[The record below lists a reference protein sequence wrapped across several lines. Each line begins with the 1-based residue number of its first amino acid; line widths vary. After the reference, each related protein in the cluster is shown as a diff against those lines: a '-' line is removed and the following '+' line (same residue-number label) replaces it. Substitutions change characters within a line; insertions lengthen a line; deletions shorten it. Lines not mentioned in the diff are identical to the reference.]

1 MISHIIP
8 NIFREIKRESKMN
21 LENRM
26 TIDDELFVE
35 NDSEEYL
42 EMLLE
47 EEDDKHEDEIFERLS
62 EE

>member
-1 MISHIIP
+1 M
-8 NIFREIKRESKMN
+8 

-26 TIDDELFVE
+26 VLDEELFVE
-35 NDSEEYL
+35 NDLEEYL

-47 EEDDKHEDEIFERLS
+47 EEDDKYEDEIFERLS

>member
-1 MISHIIP
+1 M
-8 NIFREIKRESKMN
+8 
-21 LENRM
+21 LENHM
-26 TIDDELFVE
+26 VLDEELFVE

-47 EEDDKHEDEIFERLS
+47 EEDRKTDEEIFERLS

>member
-1 MISHIIP
+1 M
-8 NIFREIKRESKMN
+8 

-26 TIDDELFVE
+26 VIDDELFIE

-47 EEDDKHEDEIFERLS
+47 EEDIKYEDEIFERLS
-62 EE
+62 GEEFKI

>member
-1 MISHIIP
+1 MEH
-8 NIFREIKRESKMN
+8 

-26 TIDDELFVE
+26 VIDEKLFVE

-47 EEDDKHEDEIFERLS
+47 EEDIKYEDEIFERIS
-62 EE
+62 EK

>member
-1 MISHIIP
+1 M
-8 NIFREIKRESKMN
+8 

-26 TIDDELFVE
+26 VIDEELFVE

-47 EEDDKHEDEIFERLS
+47 EEDIKYEDEIFERLG
-62 EE
+62 EK

>member
-1 MISHIIP
+1 M
-8 NIFREIKRESKMN
+8 

-26 TIDDELFVE
+26 VIDEELFVE

-47 EEDDKHEDEIFERLS
+47 EEDDKYEDEIFERLS

>member
-1 MISHIIP
+1 M
-8 NIFREIKRESKMN
+8 

-26 TIDDELFVE
+26 VIDDELFVE

-47 EEDDKHEDEIFERLS
+47 EEDDKYEDEIFERLS

>member
-1 MISHIIP
+1 MQ
-8 NIFREIKRESKMN
+8 
-21 LENRM
+21 ENHM
-26 TIDDELFVE
+26 VIDDELFVE

-47 EEDDKHEDEIFERLS
+47 EEDIKYEDEIFERLS

>member
-1 MISHIIP
+1 MQI
-8 NIFREIKRESKMN
+8 
-21 LENRM
+21 ENRM
-26 TIDDELFVE
+26 VLDEELFVE

-47 EEDDKHEDEIFERLS
+47 EEDDKYEDEIFERLS

>member
-1 MISHIIP
+1 M
-8 NIFREIKRESKMN
+8 

-26 TIDDELFVE
+26 VIDEELFVE

-47 EEDDKHEDEIFERLS
+47 EEDDKYEDEIFERLNGGN
-62 EE
+62 

>member
-1 MISHIIP
+1 MQI
-8 NIFREIKRESKMN
+8 
-21 LENRM
+21 ENRM
-26 TIDDELFVE
+26 VLDDELFVE

-47 EEDDKHEDEIFERLS
+47 EEDNKYEDEIFERLS

>member
-1 MISHIIP
+1 MISLIIP
-8 NIFREIKRESKMN
+8 NKHREIKRESKMQI
-21 LENRM
+21 ENRM
-26 TIDDELFVE
+26 VLDEELFVE

-47 EEDDKHEDEIFERLS
+47 EEDDKYEDEIFERLS